1 MELGIRGRS
10 ALITGASQGIGKALA
25 LGLAREGVNVALLAR
40 NQSKL
45 DATVQSIKAECGVEV
60 ESVAADVTDTDSVQS
75 GLEALA
81 IKDKF
86 ATLNILVH
94 NAGVPATRSDRQLFW
109 QDAEWRE
116 VVEVKAL
123 GALRMARATL
133 PMMAK
138 DGTGRII
145 NVTGATGA
153 AVLKPGLLHGAANA
167 ALIQATGYLA
177 ADLAEDRINV
187 NAIIPGL
194 VGTENRRKWI
204 QGIADSTGKSPD
216 EVLTGFCKEI
226 GIVNGRWAEVDE
238 VADLVTF
245 LASDR
250 AQYINGAKIP
260 VDGGLTLNMR
270 GR

>member
-10 ALITGASQGIGKALA
+10 ALITGASQGIGLA
-25 LGLAREGVNVALLAR
+25 IARGLAREGVNIALLAR
-40 NQSKL
+40 HPDKL
-45 DATVQSIKAECGVEV
+45 DATVHSIKAEYEVAV
-60 ESVAADVTDTDSVQS
+60 ESVVADVTDAESVQR
-75 GLEALA
+75 GLETLST
-81 IKDKF
+81 KDMF
-86 ATLNILVH
+86 GTLNILVH
-94 NAGVPATRSDRQLFW
+94 NAGVPATRPDRQLLWNDVDW
-109 QDAEWRE
+109 QE

-123 GALRMARATL
+123 GGLRVVRAAL
-133 PMMAK
+133 PMLAK

-145 NVTGATGA
+145 NITGATGA

-167 ALIQATGYLA
+167 ALLQATGYLA

-194 VGTENRRKWI
+194 VGTENRRKWL
-204 QGIADSTGKSPD
+204 QGIADSAEKSAD
-216 EVLTGFCKEI
+216 DVLAGFCKEI
-226 GIVNGRWAEVDE
+226 GIISGRWAEVDE

-250 AQYINGAKIP
+250 AKYINGAKIP
-260 VDGGLTLNMR
+260 LDGGLTLNMR